1 VSTGIALTPREL
13 EVAALVAEGL
23 TNKEIAARLFLS
35 ERTAEGHVEHIRD
48 KLGFSTRSQI
58 ASWYTGSRTAP
69 LVGTRPVPTA
79 PPSALV
85 ATPAARRTVSR
96 RAVVAGAVVLV
107 VIVVAAAAVLTRPS
121 SPTLVL
127 VAGLGTD
134 GESGD
139 GGPALVAQLGEISS
153 MFVDDDGR
161 LTLADSHA
169 GLSPQGQFI
178 DRTDIRRI
186 DRDGTITTIA
196 GNGALD
202 FTTSANG
209 GSLRLYAHAAVARG
223 PAGAIYVAYGSVVP
237 IGGGGTK
244 VTHGNF
250 VGRIDR
256 DSSFHVV
263 AGDEIA
269 GYSGD
274 GGPALSARLRES
286 RGLAVDH
293 DGTIYVVDTGNNVV
307 RTISPSGTIATIA
320 GTGNRGDTGD
330 GGVATAAT
338 FFAPL
343 AVALSPDGS
352 LFIADTNN
360 DRVRRIDHGGTLRRV
375 VDGVSLPSSLA
386 FGPGGVLYV
395 ADTGNARVLR
405 IAPDGTVVT
414 VAGPVGLMSP
424 TALAVDA
431 TGTLFIGD
439 SGLHQV
445 FKLVTR

>member
-1 VSTGIALTPREL
+1 VKIEVPLTPREL

-23 TNKEIAARLFLS
+23 TNKEIAGRLFLS

-58 ASWYTGSRTAP
+58 ASWYTGTRAATP
-69 LVGTRPVPTA
+69 VGTRPLPTA
-79 PPSALV
+79 PPTAL
-85 ATPAARRTVSR
+85 ATTQTARRSDPR
-96 RAVVAGAVVLV
+96 RSLVAGAVVLV
-107 VIVVAAAAVLTRPS
+107 VILVAAAVILTRPS
-121 SPTLVL
+121 GATLVL
-127 VAGLGTD
+127 VAGLGAD

-139 GGPALVAQLGEISS
+139 GGPAPVAQFGEITS
-153 MFVDDDGR
+153 MFFDDDGR

-169 GLSPQGQFI
+169 GLSPQGTYI

-186 DRDGTITTIA
+186 DRDGTVTTVA
-196 GNGALD
+196 GNGTLD

-209 GSLRLYAHAAVARG
+209 GSLRLYAHAAVAAG

-256 DSSFHVV
+256 DGTFHVL

-274 GGPALSARLRES
+274 GGPALSARLSES
-286 RGLAVDH
+286 RGLVVDH
-293 DGTIYVVDTGNNVV
+293 EGTIYVVDTGNNVV

-320 GTGNRGDTGD
+320 GSGGRGNTGD
-330 GGVATAAT
+330 DGPATAAT

-360 DRVRRIDHGGTLRRV
+360 DRVRRIDHGGTLHRV

-386 FGPGGVLYV
+386 FGSGGVLYV

-405 IAPDGTVVT
+405 ISPDGVVTT
-414 VAGPVGLMSP
+414 VAGPAGLASP

-431 TGTLFIGD
+431 AGTLFIGD
-439 SGLHQV
+439 SGLHQI
-445 FKLVTR
+445 FKLLTR